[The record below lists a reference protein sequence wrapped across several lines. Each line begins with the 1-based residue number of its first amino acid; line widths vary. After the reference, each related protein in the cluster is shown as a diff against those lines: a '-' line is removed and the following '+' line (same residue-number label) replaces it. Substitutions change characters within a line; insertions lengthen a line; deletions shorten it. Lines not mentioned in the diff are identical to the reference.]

1 MEINRR
7 GALEE
12 NMAQILPLPIAKRE
26 KPISVIMV
34 SYMTGPA
41 LLEAVHAVMADKDI
55 FELILVDNGNS
66 HEARKRLSDI
76 VSQHDRIRLLQG
88 HGNIGFARACNY
100 GATLARGEY
109 LLFLNP
115 DALIA
120 EGAARQMANCGKTLK
135 HPWITGGMLRDEH
148 GQEQRGGRRGALTP
162 LSALVSFTPLHKLP
176 GLSSIHKEGEGL
188 PQSAQAYPTVSGAC
202 LMMDRAS
209 FEILSGFDEEFFL
222 HVEDIDL
229 CRRAR
234 EQGGEVYFVPQAN
247 VMHYGSTSQV
257 RRQKVEWEKLKGFTI
272 YFRKHSR
279 TIIGRT
285 LTFLAWPFMAL
296 AIMGRAWYLA
306 IRGAVIGR

>member
-1 MEINRR
+1 
-7 GALEE
+7 
-12 NMAQILPLPIAKRE
+12 MAQIFPLPITKRE

-34 SYMTGPA
+34 SFMTGPA
-41 LLEAVHAVMADKDI
+41 LLEAIHAVMADTDI

-66 HEARKRLSDI
+66 LDARKRLSD
-76 VSQHDRIRLLQG
+76 VVARHDRIRLLQG

-100 GATLARGEY
+100 GANLARGEY

-120 EGAARQMANCGKTLK
+120 EGAARNLANCGKSLTA
-135 HPWITGGMLRDEH
+135 PWITGGLLRDVN

-176 GLSSIHKEGEGL
+176 LLKSIHKEDEPL
-188 PQSAQAYPTVSGAC
+188 PEQAKAYPTVSGAC
-202 LMMDRAS
+202 LMMDRMS
-209 FEILSGFDEEFFL
+209 FEALGGFDEDYFL
-222 HVEDIDL
+222 HVEDIDV

-234 EQGGEVYFVPQAN
+234 EQGGEVYFVPEAV

-257 RRQKVEWEKLKGFTI
+257 RRQKVEWEKLKGFTR
-272 YFRKHSR
+272 YFLKHSH
-279 TIIGRT
+279 TIFGKI
-285 LTFLAWPFMAL
+285 LTYLAWPFMAI

-306 IRGAVIGR
+306 IRAAVIGR